1 MTECQTVCSSVK
13 QIIELYGKMIA
24 VMLCAGAAQ
33 VVSKYKLFKKCFF
46 KKQIKIMGFITLII
60 LHEIWI

>member
-46 KKQIKIMGFITLII
+46 
-60 LHEIWI
+60 

>member
-13 QIIELYGKMIA
+13 QIIELYAKMIA

-33 VVSKYKLFKKCFF
+33 VVSKYNSYLRNVFF
-46 KKQIKIMGFITLII
+46 KNK
-60 LHEIWI
+60 